1 MHGEDHI
8 INTESVDTVCYQKCG
23 ALGIDGLSV
32 TLSLKLCE
40 VLRKIEIVIR
50 SLKRS

>member
-1 MHGEDHI
+1 MYGEDHI
-8 INTESVDTVCYQKCG
+8 INIESVDTIHYQKG
-23 ALGIDGLSV
+23 GELGIDDLSV

-40 VLRKIEIVIR
+40 VLRKIEIVIS